1 MNTLLLVAAL
11 VITPTDGSLL
21 FVENGN
27 QVVQNHTDS
36 TLSHV
41 AIILKEEND
50 FWVYEATPPKVRKIL
65 LSDYYAEVKSLNSK
79 KKESRKMK
87 LWMANPTKPFTAA
100 QKETM
105 KKYLEGELGRKY
117 SIGSYL
123 NGRAGK
129 GIHCGELVGNAL
141 RLANLK
147 FTDNTCQDDPWDV
160 WDKTKTIYEDRKE
173 INIQ

>member
-1 MNTLLLVAAL
+1 MNTFLLVAAL
-11 VITPTDGSLL
+11 TITPSDGSLL

-41 AIILKEEND
+41 AIILKEGND

-65 LSDYYAEVKSLNSK
+65 LSDYYAEVKKINNK
-79 KKESRKMK
+79 KKESRQMK
-87 LWMANPTKPFTAA
+87 LWMANPSTPFTAT

-105 KKYLEGELGRKY
+105 KKYLDGELGRRY
-117 SIGSYL
+117 SISSYL
-123 NGRAGK
+123 NGRPGK

-160 WDKTKTIYEDRKE
+160 WDKTQKLYKNRKE
-173 INIQ
+173 IQFQ